1 MDKVIGTV
9 VAVAIVALVGW
20 LMYRSW
26 KRRTVRDESLGSY
39 PVPAEHG
46 APVIDAE
53 VLYVATTPL
62 GEPLERLAVHGL
74 AFRGSGHVEVL
85 PEGVILRIAGE
96 SLTFIPADR
105 LVGAQLASYAI
116 DRGVEPEGLIA
127 LTWIAEER
135 GTAERAEPRVDSYVR
150 ARYPGDPARIIQ
162 AVNDI
167 AAAPAAPRSEQDIA
181 AAPSAPRSEQD
192 IAAAPV
198 APRPEQESEASND

>member
-1 MDKVIGTV
+1 MDKVIGTL
-9 VAVAIVALVGW
+9 VAVAVVALVGW

-46 APVIDAE
+46 APVVDAE

-74 AFRGSGHVEVL
+74 AFRGSGHLEVL

-127 LTWIAEER
+127 LTWIAQER
-135 GTAERAEPRVDSYVR
+135 GTAEPTEPRVDSYVR

-167 AAAPAAPRSEQDIA
+167 AAAPAAPQPEHDNAAAPTAPRTEQDIA
-181 AAPSAPRSEQD
+181 AAPTALRTD
-192 IAAAPV
+192 
-198 APRPEQESEASND
+198 QESEASND

>member
-1 MDKVIGTV
+1 MDKVIGAV
-9 VAVAIVALVGW
+9 VAIAVVALVGW

-26 KRRTVRDESLGSY
+26 KRRTKRDESLGSY

-46 APVIDAE
+46 APTVDAE

-116 DRGVEPEGLIA
+116 DRGVEPEGLVA
-127 LTWIAEER
+127 LTWIAQER
-135 GTAERAEPRVDSYVR
+135 GTTEPVEPRVDSYVR
-150 ARYPGDPARIIQ
+150 ARYPGDPARIVQ

-167 AAAPAAPRSEQDIA
+167 AAAPAAPRSEHDIA
-181 AAPSAPRSEQD
+181 AAPTAL
-192 IAAAPV
+192 
-198 APRPEQESEASND
+198 RPEQESEASHD

>member
-1 MDKVIGTV
+1 MDKVIGTL
-9 VAVAIVALVGW
+9 VAVAVVALVGW

-39 PVPAEHG
+39 PVPAAHG
-46 APVIDAE
+46 APVVDAE

-74 AFRGSGHVEVL
+74 AFRGSGHLEVL
-85 PEGVILRIAGE
+85 PEGLILRIAGE

-127 LTWIAEER
+127 LTWIAQER
-135 GTAERAEPRVDSYVR
+135 GAAEPVEPRVDSYVR

-167 AAAPAAPRSEQDIA
+167 AAAPPAPRPEEDIA
-181 AAPSAPRSEQD
+181 AAPA
-192 IAAAPV
+192 